1 MSTSTNAAFHPSAA
15 PVPSMSPGPIPTGAP
30 SSSPPTSSSPTPA
43 PTSRF
48 HALHRARGAGSL
60 STTAHRDRTRQRA
73 RDQARA
79 ARAALQDRAREAAT
93 GTSLAQQAVSMFLSA
108 FRSVVDAYWDA
119 FAADEHAFL
128 SLDDLADLEA
138 EFRAELDT
146 GEEIEIDDRRSRSWG
161 IPSSSPAAASSEP
174 LPCLL
179 CDARAM
185 TQVGGDLV
193 CRACHSHV
201 SAGISY
207 DTARNVLDQAEM
219 AHGMACPGTLVRG
232 YHPEEGFV
240 AQCMTCG
247 AGEVLF

>member
-1 MSTSTNAAFHPSAA
+1 MSTSPNVPFHPPAS
-15 PVPSMSPGPIPTGAP
+15 PVPPPASAMPTAAILP
-30 SSSPPTSSSPTPA
+30 KSIDSSPPTSSSPTPA
-43 PTSRF
+43 PASRF
-48 HALHRARGAGSL
+48 HARHLARGAGSL
-60 STTAHRDRTRQRA
+60 STTAHRDRTRQRV

-79 ARAALQDRAREAAT
+79 ARVALQDRAREVAT
-93 GTSLAQQAVSMFLSA
+93 GTALAQQAEL
-108 FRSVVDAYWDA
+108 RSVVDAYWHA

-128 SLDDLADLEA
+128 SPDDLADLEA

-146 GEEIEIDDRRSRSWG
+146 GKEFDVDDGSSSLG
-161 IPSSSPAAASSEP
+161 IPSSSPAAASSES

-185 TQVGGDLV
+185 IQVGSDLM
-193 CRACHSHV
+193 CCACHARV

-207 DTARNVLDQAEM
+207 ETARNVLDQAEM

>member
-1 MSTSTNAAFHPSAA
+1 MSTSTNAPFHPSAV
-15 PVPSMSPGPIPTGAP
+15 PVPPAALIPAAAP
-30 SSSPPTSSSPTPA
+30 SSSPPTSSSSPTPA
-43 PTSRF
+43 PASRF
-48 HALHRARGAGSL
+48 HVLHLARGAGSL

-79 ARAALQDRAREAAT
+79 ARAALQDRAREVAT
-93 GTSLAQQAVSMFLSA
+93 GTSLAQQAEL
-108 FRSVVDAYWDA
+108 RSVVDAYWHA

-128 SLDDLADLEA
+128 SPDDLADLEA

-146 GEEIEIDDRRSRSWG
+146 GKDIEIDDGRSSRS
-161 IPSSSPAAASSEP
+161 PVAATASNEL

-185 TQVGGDLV
+185 TQLRGDLM
-193 CRACHSHV
+193 CRACHARV

-207 DTARNVLDQAEM
+207 ETARNVLDQAEM

-232 YHPEEGFV
+232 YHPEEGLV

>member
-1 MSTSTNAAFHPSAA
+1 MSTSTNAPFHPSVA
-15 PVPSMSPGPIPTGAP
+15 PVPLAAIIPAAAP
-30 SSSPPTSSSPTPA
+30 SSSPPTSSSSPTRAPA
-43 PTSRF
+43 SRF
-48 HALHRARGAGSL
+48 HAIHLARGAGSL

-79 ARAALQDRAREAAT
+79 ARAALQDRAREVAT
-93 GTSLAQQAVSMFLSA
+93 GTSLAQQAEL
-108 FRSVVDAYWDA
+108 RSVVDAYWHA

-128 SLDDLADLEA
+128 SPDDLADLEA

-146 GEEIEIDDRRSRSWG
+146 GEDIEIDDGRSSSWG
-161 IPSSSPAAASSEP
+161 IPSSSPVAASSES

-185 TQVGGDLV
+185 SQVGGDLV
-193 CRACHSHV
+193 CRACHARV

-207 DTARNVLDQAEM
+207 EVGRNVLDQAEM

-232 YHPEEGFV
+232 YHPEEGLV

-247 AGEVLF
+247 AGEVLL